1 MFPSPTKRQDRYQP
15 ALFWFALFALC
26 WSLLLLYAGAYTTS
40 IQAGMVFLDWPLS
53 NSSVMP
59 DGWWEDINMR
69 AEHSHRL
76 LGAKLGFLSIA
87 LAVWAFLREGNRTTR
102 RLAYGL
108 LALVIAQ
115 GLLGGMRVMFDQQN
129 TGAETNAVGYLF
141 RIMHALGAEFTLC
154 WLATLTLRLS
164 RWWREKQ
171 CGLTRPVARSVRYW
185 GLAASATIIVQI
197 LLGALMRH
205 AGAGL
210 AIPTF
215 PLTPDG
221 GLLPAIWT
229 TPITLHWLHRLGA
242 VVASIAL
249 LGFLGMLWGSA
260 NTRKALMPWILL
272 ITGLL
277 AIQVFLGAATVWT
290 HKNPVMASSH
300 MLVGA
305 LLLAN
310 VWIATIETF
319 RLPLSASE
327 LTNRGFS
334 LEQTN
339 DSADSSS
346 AQLTQ

>member
-1 MFPSPTKRQDRYQP
+1 MPQRQDRYHP
-15 ALFWFALFALC
+15 ALFWFALFALG

-59 DGWWEDINMR
+59 EGWWEDIDMR

-76 LGAKLGFLSIA
+76 LGAKLGFLSIV
-87 LAVWAFLREGNRTTR
+87 LAAWAFFSEGNRTTR

-108 LALVIAQ
+108 LALVIGQ
-115 GLLGGMRVMFDQQN
+115 GLLGGLRVMFDQLN
-129 TGAETNAVGYLF
+129 TGAENNAVGYTF
-141 RIMHALGAEFTLC
+141 RILHALGAEFTLC

-164 RWWREKQ
+164 RWWREKN
-171 CGLTRPVARSVRYW
+171 CGLQKPVAKSVRAW
-185 GLAASATIIVQI
+185 GIAASVAIIVQI

-215 PLTPDG
+215 PLTPEG
-221 GLLPAIWT
+221 GIFPATWT
-229 TPITLHWLHRLGA
+229 TPVTLHWLHRLGA
-242 VVASIAL
+242 VVASVAL
-249 LGFLGMLWGSA
+249 LGFLGMLWGRA
-260 NTRKALMPWILL
+260 NTRKALMGWI
-272 ITGLL
+272 IAATALL
-277 AIQVFLGAATVWT
+277 AVQIFLGAATVLT

-310 VWIATIETF
+310 VWTATIQTF
-319 RLPLSASE
+319 RLRLSASD
-327 LTNRGFS
+327 LTNSSFS
-334 LEQTN
+334 LDQTN
-339 DSADSSS
+339 DTPKPTSAT
-346 AQLTQ
+346 LTQ

>member
-1 MFPSPTKRQDRYQP
+1 MFKAPTNRLDRYQP
-15 ALFWFALFALC
+15 ALFWFSLFALC

-59 DGWWEDINMR
+59 DGWWEDIEMR

-87 LAVWAFLREGNRTTR
+87 LAIWAFLREGNDTTR

-115 GLLGGMRVMFDQQN
+115 GLLGGARVKFDQLN
-129 TGAETNAVGYLF
+129 TGADDNAIGYTF
-141 RIMHALGAEFTLC
+141 RILHALGAELTLC
-154 WLATLTLRLS
+154 CLATLTLLLS
-164 RWWREKQ
+164 RYWREKQ
-171 CGLTRPVARSVRYW
+171 CGLAKAVPKSVRIW
-185 GLAASATIIVQI
+185 GLVAAATIMVQI

-205 AGAGL
+205 YGAGL

-215 PLTPDG
+215 PLTPEG
-221 GLLPAIWT
+221 GLLPAVWT

-242 VVASIAL
+242 VVATVAIM
-249 LGFLGMLWGSA
+249 GFLGMLWGRS
-260 NTRKALMPWILL
+260 NTRQAMKGWIIG
-272 ITGLL
+272 ITALL

-290 HKNPVMASSH
+290 HKNPVMASTH

-305 LLLAN
+305 LLLAF
-310 VWIATIETF
+310 VWITITQTF
-319 RLPLSASE
+319 RLPLANSD
-327 LTNRGFS
+327 LTNR
-334 LEQTN
+334 
-339 DSADSSS
+339 
-346 AQLTQ
+346 